1 MAIRWRKKD
10 TENLQRLVRNYNAK
24 ITRLAKKGY
33 DTELLPDKLKFKD
46 LKKRIETRQDFNTEV
61 NVMKVFTARYSENV
75 NKMERGALIP
85 TFAMKQAN
93 IKIEAINRKRR
104 EQRKKI
110 ENMQVTD
117 RNKKLGV
124 KVKEYVDQGLE
135 QMQDRHF
142 NPKNMSKKD
151 FAIFQKTLWEYN
163 KTIQEKNSNYR
174 DNLYKSFETVF
185 KDTLGDEY
193 VKELYDILDT
203 LSTEDIINKYYTDI
217 NMNIQFSYNE
227 TDLEMRFDVIK
238 DSWKEYAESKNR
250 R

>member
-1 MAIRWRKKD
+1 MSIRWRKKD
-10 TENLQRLVRNYNAK
+10 TLELQRLVRNYNAK

-33 DTELLPDKLKFKD
+33 DAELLPDRLKFKD
-46 LKKRIETRQDFNTEV
+46 LKKKIETRQDFNTEV
-61 NVMKVFTARYSENV
+61 KVMRVFTARYSENV

-85 TFAMKQAN
+85 TFALKQAQ
-93 IKIEAINRKRR
+93 IKIDTINRKRR

-124 KVKEYVDQGLE
+124 KVKEYVDGGLE
-135 QMQDRHF
+135 QMQDRNF

-163 KTIQEKNSNYR
+163 KTIEEKNSNYR

-185 KDTLGDEY
+185 KDTLGDDY
-193 VKELYDILDT
+193 VKDLYKILDNI
-203 LSTEDIINKYYTDI
+203 STEDIIYKYYTDL
-217 NMNIQFSYNE
+217 NMNIQFSYDE
-227 TDLEMRFDVIK
+227 VDLEMRYNIIR
-238 DSWKEYAESKNR
+238 DSWEEYAKSKNR